1 MVNILNSLEKAI
13 VKHRRKS
20 LSRAI
25 FAKHNGTIQRGPF
38 EGMQLN
44 GVANISQAAHGLK
57 IFGLYESPIMDTML
71 EWCPAEVLVDIGAGD
86 GYYPVGMLRA
96 NLVKRAVCF
105 EATEAGRKAI
115 QINADLND
123 VGDRIEIRGRASS
136 DFTKTIEGLN
146 LPPQQTIILCDIEGG
161 EFEVITRE
169 LIENLSGAKFVI
181 ELHEQLIDQDKT
193 QLRQKILS
201 AFPENY
207 QTTILS
213 DSPRQWKGIPELEAM
228 HDLDR
233 ALITSEGRK
242 LLGEWLIAETLQEE

>member
-1 MVNILNSLEKAI
+1 MANLFNSIEKAI

-20 LSRAI
+20 LSREI

-38 EGMQLN
+38 EGMRLN

-57 IFGLYESPIMDTML
+57 IFGLYESPIMDMML
-71 EWCPAEVLVDIGAGD
+71 SWCPAEVLVDIGAGD

-115 QINADLND
+115 QINADLNG
-123 VGDRIEIRGRASS
+123 VGDRIEILGKADLNFAS
-136 DFTKTIEGLN
+136 IMAGLN
-146 LPPQQTIILCDIEGG
+146 LPPQETIILCDIEGG
-161 EFEVITRE
+161 EFDIITKN
-169 LIENLSGAKFVI
+169 LIEQLSGVKFVI
-181 ELHEQLIDQDKT
+181 ELHEQLIQKDKT
-193 QLRQKILS
+193 TLRQKLL
-201 AFPENY
+201 AEFPENY
-207 QTTILS
+207 RKTILS
-213 DSPRQWKGIPELEAM
+213 DSPRQWNGISELEEM

-242 LLGEWLIAETLQEE
+242 LLGEWLIAETRSQ